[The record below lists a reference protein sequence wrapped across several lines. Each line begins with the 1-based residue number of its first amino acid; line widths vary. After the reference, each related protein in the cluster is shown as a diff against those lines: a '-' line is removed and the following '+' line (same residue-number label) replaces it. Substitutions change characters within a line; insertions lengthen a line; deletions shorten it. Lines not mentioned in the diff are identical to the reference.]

1 MAGKTEMCSSAKNE
15 LGVGIVQVK
24 IQELC
29 SFKGHPFKV
38 ERNQELFELRRSIET
53 EGVLVPLLVR
63 NSPWLKEYA
72 WNQSRCQ
79 HLRTK
84 NHYKK

>member
-15 LGVGIVQVK
+15 LGVGIVRVK
-24 IQELC
+24 IQELR

-38 ERNQELFELRRSIET
+38 ERNQELFQLRRGIEA

-63 NSPWLKEYA
+63 QNPYGK
-72 WNQSRCQ
+72 
-79 HLRTK
+79 LRMHFVRT
-84 NHYKK
+84 NVLFAN